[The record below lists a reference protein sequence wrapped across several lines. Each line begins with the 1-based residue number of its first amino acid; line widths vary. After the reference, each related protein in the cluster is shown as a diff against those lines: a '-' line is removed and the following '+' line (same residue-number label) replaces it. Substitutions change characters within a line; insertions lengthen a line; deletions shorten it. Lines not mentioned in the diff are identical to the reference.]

1 LNQIIHFMGAAGTGG
16 AQQPNPL
23 MNFLPLIAIIGIMY
37 FLLLRPQAKKQKE
50 HRAML
55 EAIEKGDKV
64 MTTGGIVG
72 TIAGI
77 KDDENFLI
85 LKIAENVKIELARS
99 AIAQVIKKK
108 AE

>member
-1 LNQIIHFMGAAGTGG
+1 MNQIIHFLGAAGTGG
-16 AQQPNPL
+16 AQQSNPL
-23 MNFLPLIAIIGIMY
+23 MNFLPLILIIGIMY

-55 EAIEKGDKV
+55 ESLEKGDKV
-64 MTTGGIVG
+64 ITTGGIVG

-77 KDDENFLI
+77 KDKESFLI
-85 LKIAENVKIELARS
+85 VKIAENVKVEIARS

-108 AE
+108 TE

>member
-1 LNQIIHFMGAAGTGG
+1 MNQIIHFMGAAGTGG

>member
-1 LNQIIHFMGAAGTGG
+1 MIHFAGMAGTGG

-23 MNFLPLIAIIGIMY
+23 MNFLPLILIIAIMY

-55 EAIEKGDKV
+55 DALEKGDRII
-64 MTTGGIVG
+64 TTGGIVG

-77 KDDENFLI
+77 KEKENLLI
-85 LKIAENVKIELARS
+85 VKIADNVKIELSRS
-99 AIAQVIKKK
+99 AVAQVLKKK